1 MRLSPPHQGDAC
13 GPAQGRRPIGL
24 SPAAAFLALIAVGT
38 PALAGEVRVSSSTAA
53 KLDQVAA
60 QLRNASENLGVV
72 ETQYATRADPSNE
85 LVLEQRFSDGEIQY
99 LLQDWPTASVLFYDL
114 LADKA
119 FDRNPKRPDA
129 LWYLSDA
136 LYQQQSYSSA
146 RLYLRELLQQDT
158 PRYREALSRYLDVT
172 SKLNEWENLDPYL
185 ARARGPDGQLP
196 PDIAYV
202 HAKWLSRRK
211 DLSPEERQ
219 RRAAEAFQPLTA
231 PGNRF
236 RLQSLYFLGV
246 LRVQAQDFEGAMAR
260 FSEVVNSKPTEE
272 REQRVIELGHLG
284 MARLLVETGHVPEAV
299 DEYQAI
305 SQESPAFPEALY
317 EMAWAKVRAED
328 WTGARNATDI
338 LLLVAPDSPLA
349 PEAQI
354 LQAHLLLKLKK
365 YREAT
370 ETYNG
375 VISTYAPVRDEI
387 DRMLAVQKDP
397 VAYFDNLLARNE
409 KTLDVNRLLPPLAL
423 KWASAQEDVGQALR
437 VVGALEGGKKG
448 VTESRAIADRILK
461 ALDERGAEAFP
472 SLQEG
477 TSRAEAVANGLASA
491 EATLD
496 SAEVEALDPVL
507 THDERLELGR
517 IQASLAAGRAK
528 LGALPS
534 TPAEITARRTRMQG
548 RMDAMDR
555 EAFRL
560 GTELQSMNAM
570 LVATQKWVADTR
582 GQRRDGPEDEKHFTE
597 RLMSEQ
603 RSLQALEQEVARL
616 RGEMVAQ
623 RGLVDTTIGGEEAI
637 RQEMTQ
643 ASSSMRGIL
652 SGVEPRVTGEGAQF
666 VSRTRDLRGQ
676 IATLQQRTASAQ
688 SALRQRVRQKGE
700 EIRAKVVAEAKLVDG
715 YGKDVGNI
723 SGDAQQLVGR
733 MAYDSFRR
741 VRRQFYD
748 LVLKADVG
756 VVDTAFTRKQS
767 QTSSIQKVASQKEE
781 ELRALDEDFQP
792 VLKDVD

>member
-1 MRLSPPHQGDAC
+1 MRPTS
-13 GPAQGRRPIGL
+13 
-24 SPAAAFLALIAVGT
+24 AAALLALVAVAT
-38 PALAGEVRVSSSTAA
+38 PALAAEVRISASTAA
-53 KLDQVAA
+53 KLDQVSA

-85 LVLEQRFSDGEIQY
+85 LVLERRFSDGEIQY

-119 FDRNPKRPDA
+119 FDNNPKRPDA

-136 LYQQQSYSSA
+136 LYQQQSYGSA

-172 SKLNEWENLDPYL
+172 SKLNDWGDLEPYL
-185 ARARGPDGQLP
+185 AKARGPDGKLP
-196 PDIAYV
+196 PDIQYV
-202 HAKWLSRRK
+202 YAKWLTRRT
-211 DLSPEERQ
+211 DLPAETRRQ
-219 RRAAEAFQPLTA
+219 RAADAFLPLTA
-231 PGNRF
+231 QGSRF
-236 RLQSLYFLGV
+236 RLPSLYFLGV
-246 LRVQAQDFEGAMAR
+246 LRVQAQDYAGAMER
-260 FSEVVNSKPTEE
+260 FSEVIATQPADD
-272 REQRVIELGHLG
+272 REKRIVELGHLG
-284 MARLLVETGHVPEAV
+284 LARLLVETGNVPEAI
-299 DEYQAI
+299 DQYQAI
-305 SQESPAFPEALY
+305 SQDSPAFPEALY

-328 WTGARNATDI
+328 WAGARNATDI

-354 LQAHLLLKLKK
+354 LQGHLLLKLKK
-365 YREAT
+365 YKEAT
-370 ETYNG
+370 DTYNG

-397 VAYFDNLLARNE
+397 VTYFDNLIARNE
-409 KTLDVNRLLPPLAL
+409 KTLDVNTLLPPLAL

-437 VVGALEGGKKG
+437 VVGNLEGGKKG
-448 VTESRAIADRILK
+448 VTEGRAIADRILK

-477 TSRAEAVANGLASA
+477 TTRAEAVANGLSSA

-496 SAEVEALDPVL
+496 SAEIEALDPLL

-517 IQASLAAGRAK
+517 IQASLSSARAR
-528 LGALPS
+528 LAALPS
-534 TPAEITARRTRMQG
+534 TPAEISARRNRMQG
-548 RMDAMDR
+548 RMDALDR

-582 GQRRDGPEDEKHFTE
+582 AQRHDGPEDEKHFTE
-597 RLMSEQ
+597 RLLSEQ
-603 RSLQALEQEVARL
+603 RSLQALEKEVGGL
-616 RGEMVAQ
+616 RGEVVAQ
-623 RGLVDTTIGGEEAI
+623 RGLVDTTISGEEAI
-637 RQEMTQ
+637 RQEMAQ

-652 SGVEPRVTGEGAQF
+652 SGVEPRATGEGAAF
-666 VSRTRDLRGQ
+666 VNRSRDLRTQ
-676 IATLQQRTASAQ
+676 IAALEQRTTAAQ
-688 SALRQRVRQKGE
+688 TALRDRVRAKGE
-700 EIRAKVVAEAKLVDG
+700 EIRGKVVAEAKLLDG
-715 YGKDVGNI
+715 YGKEVGTV

-748 LVLKADVG
+748 MVLKADVG
-756 VVDTAFTRKQS
+756 VVDTAFTQKQS
-767 QTSSIQKVASQKEE
+767 QTSAIQKVASQKEE

>member
-1 MRLSPPHQGDAC
+1 MRFT
-13 GPAQGRRPIGL
+13 
-24 SPAAAFLALIAVGT
+24 AAALLALVAVGT
-38 PALAGEVRVSSSTAA
+38 PALAEEVRVSASTAT
-53 KLDQVAA
+53 KLDQVSA
-60 QLRNASENLGVV
+60 QLRNATENLGVV

-85 LVLEQRFSDGEIQY
+85 LVLERRFSDGEIQY

-119 FDRNPKRPDA
+119 FDRNPRRPDA

-136 LYQQQSYSSA
+136 LYQQQSYGSA

-172 SKLNEWENLDPYL
+172 SKLNDWGNLEPYL
-185 ARARGPDGQLP
+185 AKARGPDGQLP
-196 PDIAYV
+196 PDLQYV
-202 HAKWLSRRK
+202 YAKWLARRP
-211 DLSPEERQ
+211 DLPPEERR
-219 RRAAEAFQPLTA
+219 RRAAEAFQRLTA
-231 PGNRF
+231 QGNRF
-236 RLQSLYFLGV
+236 RLPSLYFLAV
-246 LRVQAQDFEGAMAR
+246 LRVQAQDYAGAMER
-260 FSEVVNSKPTEE
+260 FTEVNAAKPTDE
-272 REQRVIELGHLG
+272 REQRIVELGHLG
-284 MARLLVETGHVPEAV
+284 LARLLVETGNVPEAI
-299 DEYQAI
+299 DQYQAI
-305 SQESPAFPEALY
+305 SQESPNFPEALY

-328 WTGARNATDI
+328 WVGARNATDI

-354 LQAHLLLKLKK
+354 LQGHLLLKLKRYK
-365 YREAT
+365 EAT
-370 ETYNG
+370 DTYNG
-375 VISTYAPVRDEI
+375 VIGTYAPVRDEI

-409 KTLDVNRLLPPLAL
+409 KTLDVNTLLPPLAL
-423 KWASAQEDVGQALR
+423 KWASAQEDVEQALR

-448 VTESRAIADRILK
+448 VTDGRAIADRILK

-477 TSRAEAVANGLASA
+477 TTRAEAVANGLASA

-496 SAEVEALDPVL
+496 AAEVEALDPL
-507 THDERLELGR
+507 LSHDEKIELGR
-517 IQASLAAGRAK
+517 IQANLASGRSR

-534 TPAEITARRTRMQG
+534 TPAEVSARRGRMQS

-555 EAFRL
+555 EAFRV
-560 GTELQSMNAM
+560 GTELDSMRAM

-582 GQRRDGPEDEKHFTE
+582 AQRRDGPDDEKQFTE
-597 RLMSEQ
+597 RLLSEQ
-603 RSLQALEQEVARL
+603 RSLKALEQEVGRL
-616 RGEMVAQ
+616 RGEVVAQ
-623 RGLVDTTIGGEEAI
+623 RGLVDTTIGGEDAI
-637 RQEMTQ
+637 RKEMAQ

-652 SGVEPRVTGEGAQF
+652 SGVEPRASGEGAAF
-666 VSRTRDLRGQ
+666 VSRTRDLRTQ
-676 IATLQQRTASAQ
+676 LAALQQRTAAAQ
-688 SALRQRVRQKGE
+688 AALNERVRLKGA
-700 EIRAKVVAEAKLVDG
+700 EIREKVVAEARLLDG
-715 YGKDVGNI
+715 YGKDVGTV

-767 QTSSIQKVASQKEE
+767 QTSGIQKVASQKEE

>member
-1 MRLSPPHQGDAC
+1 MTR
-13 GPAQGRRPIGL
+13 
-24 SPAAAFLALIAVGT
+24 SPAAALLALLALGGR
-38 PALAGEVRVSSSTAA
+38 ALAEDVRVSGSTAA
-53 KLDQVAA
+53 RLDQVAA

-72 ETQYATRADPSNE
+72 ETQYTGRADPSGE
-85 LVLEQRFSDGEIQY
+85 MVLERRFSDGEIQY

-119 FDRNPKRPDA
+119 FDASPHRPDA

-136 LYQQQSYSSA
+136 LYQQQSYGSA
-146 RLYLRELLQQDT
+146 RLYLRELLKQDT

-172 SKLNEWENLDPYL
+172 SKLNDWGNIEPYL

-196 PDIAYV
+196 PDIQYV
-202 HAKWLSRRK
+202 YAKWLSRRT
-211 DLSPEERQ
+211 DLSADERQ
-219 RRAAEAFQPLTA
+219 RRAAEAFQPLLVQ
-231 PGNRF
+231 GNRF
-236 RLQSLYFLGV
+236 RLPSLYLLGV
-246 LRVQAQDFEGAMAR
+246 LRVQAQDYLGAMTR
-260 FSEVVNSKPTEE
+260 FSEVTSAKPADD
-272 REQRVIELGHLG
+272 REQRIVELGHLG
-284 MARLLVETGHVPEAV
+284 LARLLVETGHVPEAV
-299 DEYQAI
+299 DEYNAV

-317 EMAWAKVRAED
+317 EMAWAKVRSED

-354 LQAHLLLKLKK
+354 LQGHLLLKLKRYK
-365 YREAT
+365 EAT

-375 VISTYAPVRDEI
+375 VITTYAPVRDEI
-387 DRMLAVQKDP
+387 DRMLAVQRDP

-409 KTLDVNRLLPPLAL
+409 KSLDVNTLLPPLAL
-423 KWASAQEDVGQALR
+423 KWASTQEDVSQALR

-448 VTESRAIADRILK
+448 VTESRAIAERILK

-477 TSRAEAVANGLASA
+477 TTRAEAVANALSTA

-496 SAEVEALDPVL
+496 QAEVEALDPLL
-507 THDERLELGR
+507 THDERMEVQRL
-517 IQASLAAGRAK
+517 QASLAADRAK
-528 LGALPS
+528 LGALPV
-534 TPAEITARRTRMQG
+534 TPAEVSARRSRMQG
-548 RMDAMDR
+548 RMDAVDR

-560 GTELQSMNAM
+560 GTELQSMTAM

-582 GQRRDGPEDEKHFTE
+582 GQRRDGPDDEKHFTE

-603 RSLQALEQEVARL
+603 RSLQALDQEVDKL
-616 RGEMVAQ
+616 RGQLVAE
-623 RGLVDTTIGGEEAI
+623 RGLVDTTISGEQAI
-637 RQEMTQ
+637 RKEM
-643 ASSSMRGIL
+643 ASTSSQIRGL
-652 SGVEPRVTGEGAQF
+652 LAGVEPRATGEGGQF
-666 VSRTRDLRGQ
+666 VSRTRDLRAQ
-676 IATLQQRTASAQ
+676 IATLAARTTTAQ
-688 SALRQRVRQKGE
+688 AALADRVRQKGQ
-700 EIRAKVVAEAKLVDG
+700 EIREKVVAESHLLDG
-715 YGKDVGNI
+715 YGKDVGNV

-756 VVDTAFTRKQS
+756 VVDTAFTRKQG
-767 QTSSIQKVASQKEE
+767 QTGAIQKVASQKEE
-781 ELRALDEDFQP
+781 ELRALDQDFQP

>member
-1 MRLSPPHQGDAC
+1 VKPPPPQQGEAR

-24 SPAAAFLALIAVGT
+24 STAAALVALLAA
-38 PALAGEVRVSSSTAA
+38 PATAFAGDVRVSGSTAA
-53 KLDQVAA
+53 KLDQVGA
-60 QLRNASENLGVV
+60 QLRNATENLGVV
-72 ETQYATRADPSNE
+72 ETQYIGRADPSNE
-85 LVLEQRFSDGEIQY
+85 LVLERRFSDGEIQY

-114 LADKA
+114 LADRA
-119 FDRNPKRPDA
+119 FDGNPKRPDA

-136 LYQQQSYSSA
+136 LYQQQSYGSA
-146 RLYLRELLQQDT
+146 RLYLRELLKQDT

-172 SKLNEWENLDPYL
+172 SKLNDWGNIEPYL

-196 PDIAYV
+196 PDVQYV
-202 HAKWLSRRK
+202 YAKWLTRRA
-211 DLSPEERQ
+211 DLPAAERQ

-231 PGNRF
+231 QGSRF
-236 RLQSLYFLGV
+236 RLPSLYFLGV
-246 LRVQAQDFEGAMAR
+246 LRVQAQDYAGAMER
-260 FSEVVNSKPTEE
+260 FGEVTSSKPTEE
-272 REQRVIELGHLG
+272 REQRIIELADLG
-284 MARLLVETGHVPEAV
+284 LARLLVETGHVPEAV

-305 SQESPAFPEALY
+305 SQDSPAFPEALY

-328 WTGARNATDI
+328 WAGARNATDI

-354 LQAHLLLKLKK
+354 LQGHLLLKLKK
-365 YREAT
+365 YKEAT

-375 VISTYAPVRDEI
+375 VITTYAPVRDEI

-409 KTLDVNRLLPPLAL
+409 KTLDVNTLLPPLAL

-448 VTESRAIADRILK
+448 VSESRAIADRILK

-477 TSRAEAVANGLASA
+477 TTRAEAVANGLASA

-496 SAEVEALDPVL
+496 AAEIDALDPLL
-507 THDERLELGR
+507 THEERLELGR
-517 IQASLAAGRAK
+517 LQASLSADRAK
-528 LGALPS
+528 LGSLPS
-534 TPAEITARRTRMQG
+534 TSAEVSARRSRMQG
-548 RMDAMDR
+548 RMDAVDR

-560 GTELQSMNAM
+560 GTDLQSMNAM

-582 GQRRDGPEDEKHFTE
+582 GQRRDGPEDEKQFTE

-603 RSLQALEQEVARL
+603 RSLQALEQEVEKL
-616 RGEMVAQ
+616 RGQLVAE
-623 RGLVDTTIGGEEAI
+623 RGLVDTAVSGEDAI
-637 RQEMTQ
+637 RQEMAST
-643 ASSSMRGIL
+643 SSSIRGVL
-652 SGVEPRVTGEGAQF
+652 AGVEPRAGGDGAQF
-666 VSRTRDLRGQ
+666 VARTRDLRTQ
-676 IATLQQRTASAQ
+676 IGTLQQRTTTAQ
-688 SALRQRVRQKGE
+688 SALRERVKLKGQ
-700 EIRAKVVAEAKLVDG
+700 EIREKVVAEAKLLDG
-715 YGKDVGNI
+715 YGKDVGNV

-756 VVDTAFTRKQS
+756 VVDSAFTKKQA
-767 QTSSIQKVASQKEE
+767 QTTSIQKVASQKEE
-781 ELRALDEDFQP
+781 ELRALDQDFQP

>member
-1 MRLSPPHQGDAC
+1 VKPTR
-13 GPAQGRRPIGL
+13 
-24 SPAAAFLALIAVGT
+24 AAALLALLAVET
-38 PALAGEVRVSSSTAA
+38 PALAGDVRVSSSTAA

-60 QLRNASENLGVV
+60 QLRNAAENLGVV
-72 ETQYATRADPSNE
+72 ETQYAGRADPSNE
-85 LVLEQRFSDGEIQY
+85 LVMERRFSDGEIQY

-119 FDRNPKRPDA
+119 FDGNPKRPDA

-136 LYQQQSYSSA
+136 LYQQQSYGSA

-172 SKLNEWENLDPYL
+172 SKLNDWGDIEPYL
-185 ARARGPDGQLP
+185 AKARGPDGQLP

-202 HAKWLSRRK
+202 HAKWLARRT
-211 DLSPEERQ
+211 DLPAEERQ

-231 PGNRF
+231 EGSRF

-246 LRVQAQDFEGAMAR
+246 LRVQAQDYEGAMAR
-260 FSEVVNSKPTEE
+260 FSEVTRSKPTEE
-272 REQRVIELGHLG
+272 REQRIVELGHLG

-328 WTGARNATDI
+328 WAGARNATDI

-354 LQAHLLLKLKK
+354 LQGHLLLKLRK
-365 YREAT
+365 YKEAT

-397 VAYFDNLLARNE
+397 IAYFDNLLARNE
-409 KTLDVNRLLPPLAL
+409 RTLDVNTLLPPLAL
-423 KWASAQEDVGQALR
+423 KWASAQQDVGQALR

-477 TSRAEAVANGLASA
+477 TTRAEAVANGLASD

-496 SAEVEALDPVL
+496 TAEVEALDPVL
-507 THDERLELGR
+507 THEERLELGR
-517 IQASLAAGRAK
+517 IQASLASGRAR
-528 LGALPS
+528 LGVLPA
-534 TPAEITARRTRMQG
+534 TPGEVTTRRGKMQG

-560 GTELQSMNAM
+560 GTELQSMTAM

-582 GQRRDGPEDEKHFTE
+582 DKRRDGPDDEKQFTE

-603 RSLQALEQEVARL
+603 RSLQALEQEVTRL
-616 RGEMVAQ
+616 RGELLAQ
-623 RGLVDTTIGGEEAI
+623 RGLVDTTIGGEDAI
-637 RQEMTQ
+637 RQEMAQ

-652 SGVEPRVTGEGAQF
+652 SGVEPRATGDGAQF
-666 VSRTRDLRGQ
+666 VARTHDLRTQ
-676 IATLQQRTASAQ
+676 IATLQQRTIAAQ
-688 SALRQRVRQKGE
+688 SVLHERVRQKGE
-700 EIRAKVVAEAKLVDG
+700 EIRQKVVAEAKLLDG
-715 YGKDVGNI
+715 YGKDVGNV
-723 SGDAQQLVGR
+723 SGNAQQLVGR

-756 VVDTAFTRKQS
+756 VVDSAFTRKQT
-767 QTSSIQKVASQKEE
+767 QTTSIQKVASQKEE
-781 ELRALDEDFQP
+781 ELRVLDEDFQP

>member
-1 MRLSPPHQGDAC
+1 VNRTT
-13 GPAQGRRPIGL
+13 
-24 SPAAAFLALIAVGT
+24 AAALVALLAVEA
-38 PALAGEVRVSSSTAA
+38 PALAGDVRISASTAA
-53 KLDQVAA
+53 KLDQVSA

-72 ETQYATRADPSNE
+72 ETQYAGRADPSNA

-114 LADKA
+114 LAEKG
-119 FDRNPKRPDA
+119 FDGNPKRPDA

-136 LYQQQSYSSA
+136 LYQQQSYGSA
-146 RLYLRELLQQDT
+146 RLYLRELLKLDT

-172 SKLNEWENLDPYL
+172 SKLNDWGDLEPYL

-196 PDIAYV
+196 PDVQYV
-202 HAKWLSRRK
+202 YAKWLTRRT
-211 DLSPEERQ
+211 DLPAAERQ
-219 RRAAEAFQPLTA
+219 RRAAEAFQPLIGQ
-231 PGNRF
+231 GNRF
-236 RLQSLYFLGV
+236 RLPSLYFLGV
-246 LRVQAQDFEGAMAR
+246 LRVQAQDYAGAMEK
-260 FSEVVNSKPTEE
+260 FGEVASAKPADD
-272 REQRVIELGHLG
+272 REQRIVELAHLG
-284 MARLLVETGHVPEAV
+284 IARLLVETGHVPEAV
-299 DEYQAI
+299 DHYNAI

-317 EMAWAKVRAED
+317 ELAWAKVRAED
-328 WTGARNATDI
+328 WSGARNATDI

-354 LQAHLLLKLKK
+354 LQGHLLLKLKK
-365 YREAT
+365 YKEAT

-375 VISTYAPVRDEI
+375 VITTYAPVRDEI

-409 KTLDVNRLLPPLAL
+409 KSLDVNTLLPPLAL
-423 KWASAQEDVGQALR
+423 KWASAQEDVSQALR

-461 ALDERGAEAFP
+461 ALDERGPEAFP

-477 TSRAEAVANGLASA
+477 TTRAEAVANGLASA

-496 SAEVEALDPVL
+496 AAEIEGLDPLL

-517 IQASLAAGRAK
+517 LQGTLAADRAR
-528 LGALPS
+528 LGTLPS
-534 TPAEITARRTRMQG
+534 TPAEVTARKSKMQG
-548 RMDAMDR
+548 RMDAVDR

-560 GTELQSMNAM
+560 GTEVQSMNAM

-582 GQRRDGPEDEKHFTE
+582 GQRRDGPDDEKQFTE

-603 RSLQALEQEVARL
+603 RSLQALDQEVEKL
-616 RGEMVAQ
+616 RGQLVAE
-623 RGLVDTTIGGEEAI
+623 RGLVDTTISGEDAI
-637 RQEMTQ
+637 RQEMAST
-643 ASSSMRGIL
+643 SSSIRGL
-652 SGVEPRVTGEGAQF
+652 LAGVEPRASGDATQF
-666 VSRTRDLRGQ
+666 VAHTRDLRTQ
-676 IATLQQRTASAQ
+676 LATLQQRTAAAQ
-688 SALRQRVRQKGE
+688 SALRERVKAKGQE
-700 EIRAKVVAEAKLVDG
+700 VREKVIAEAKLLDA
-715 YGKDVGNI
+715 YGKDVGNV

-756 VVDTAFTRKQS
+756 VVDSAFTKKQA
-767 QTSSIQKVASQKEE
+767 QTTSIQKVASQKEE
-781 ELRALDEDFQP
+781 ELRALDQDFQP

>member
-1 MRLSPPHQGDAC
+1 MRC
-13 GPAQGRRPIGL
+13 T
-24 SPAAAFLALIAVGT
+24 AAALLALVAVET
-38 PALAGEVRVSSSTAA
+38 PALAAGEVHVSASTAT
-53 KLDQVAA
+53 KLDQVQA
-60 QLRNASENLGVV
+60 QLRNATENLGVV

-85 LVLEQRFSDGEIQY
+85 LVLERRFSDGEIQY
-99 LLQDWPTASVLFYDL
+99 LLQDWATASVLFYDL

-119 FDRNPKRPDA
+119 FDGNPKRPEA

-136 LYQQQSYSSA
+136 LYQQQSYGSA

-172 SKLNEWENLDPYL
+172 SRLNDWGNLEPYL

-196 PDIAYV
+196 PDIQYV
-202 HAKWLSRRK
+202 YAKWLTRK
-211 DLSPEERQ
+211 SDLSAEER
-219 RRAAEAFQPLTA
+219 RTRAAEAFQPLTA
-231 PGNRF
+231 QGNRF
-236 RLQSLYFLGV
+236 RLPSLYFLAV
-246 LRVQAQDFEGAMAR
+246 LRVQAQDYAGAMER
-260 FSEVVNSKPTEE
+260 FSEVIATKPADE
-272 REQRVIELGHLG
+272 REQRIVELGHLG
-284 MARLLVETGHVPEAV
+284 LARLLVETGNVPEAI
-299 DEYQAI
+299 DQYQAV
-305 SQESPAFPEALY
+305 SQESPNFPEALY

-328 WTGARNATDI
+328 WVGARNATDI
-338 LLLVAPDSPLA
+338 LLLVAPESPLA

-354 LQAHLLLKLKK
+354 LQGNLLLKLKHYK
-365 YREAT
+365 EAT

-375 VISTYAPVRDEI
+375 VIATYAPVRDEI

-409 KTLDVNRLLPPLAL
+409 KTLDVNTLLPPLAL
-423 KWASAQEDVGQALR
+423 KWASAQEDVAQAYR

-448 VTESRAIADRILK
+448 VTEGRAIADRILK

-477 TSRAEAVANGLASA
+477 TTRAEAVANGLASA

-496 SAEVEALDPVL
+496 AAEVEALDPLL

-517 IQASLAAGRAK
+517 IQANLASGRSR

-534 TPAEITARRTRMQG
+534 TPAEVSARKNRMQG
-548 RMDAMDR
+548 RMDATDR

-560 GTELQSMNAM
+560 GTELESMRAM

-582 GQRRDGPEDEKHFTE
+582 AQRRDGPEDEKQFTE
-597 RLMSEQ
+597 RLLSEQ
-603 RSLQALEQEVARL
+603 RSLKALEQEVSRM
-616 RGEMVAQ
+616 RGELVAQ
-623 RGLVDTTIGGEEAI
+623 RGLVDTTIGGEDAI
-637 RQEMTQ
+637 RQEMAQ
-643 ASSSMRGIL
+643 ASSQMRGIL
-652 SGVEPRVTGEGAQF
+652 SGVEPRASGEGAAF
-666 VSRTRDLRGQ
+666 VSRTRDLRTQ
-676 IATLQQRTASAQ
+676 LAALQQRTAAAQ
-688 SALRQRVRQKGE
+688 SALGERVRQKGA
-700 EIRAKVVAEAKLVDG
+700 EIRAKVVAEAKLIDG
-715 YGKDVGNI
+715 YGKDVGHV

-756 VVDTAFTRKQS
+756 VVDTAFTRKQGN
-767 QTSSIQKVASQKEE
+767 TSEIQKVASQKEE

>member
-1 MRLSPPHQGDAC
+1 MKPTR
-13 GPAQGRRPIGL
+13 
-24 SPAAAFLALIAVGT
+24 AAALLALLAVET
-38 PALAGEVRVSSSTAA
+38 PALAGDVRVSSSTAA

-60 QLRNASENLGVV
+60 QLRNAAENLGVV
-72 ETQYATRADPSNE
+72 ETQYAGRADPSNE
-85 LVLEQRFSDGEIQY
+85 LVMERRFSDGEIQY

-119 FDRNPKRPDA
+119 FDGNPKRPDA

-136 LYQQQSYSSA
+136 LYQQQSYGSA

-172 SKLNEWENLDPYL
+172 SKLNDWGDIEPYL
-185 ARARGPDGQLP
+185 AKARGPDGQLP

-202 HAKWLSRRK
+202 HAKWLARRT
-211 DLSPEERQ
+211 DLPAEERQ

-231 PGNRF
+231 EGSRF

-246 LRVQAQDFEGAMAR
+246 LRVQAQDYEGAMAR
-260 FSEVVNSKPTEE
+260 FSEVTRSKPTEE
-272 REQRVIELGHLG
+272 REQRIVELGHLG

-328 WTGARNATDI
+328 WAGARNATDI

-354 LQAHLLLKLKK
+354 LQGHLLLKLRK
-365 YREAT
+365 YKEAT

-397 VAYFDNLLARNE
+397 IAYFDNLLARNE
-409 KTLDVNRLLPPLAL
+409 RTLDVNTLLPPLAL
-423 KWASAQEDVGQALR
+423 KWASAQQDVGQALR

-477 TSRAEAVANGLASA
+477 TTRAEAVANGLASD

-496 SAEVEALDPVL
+496 TAEVEALDPVL
-507 THDERLELGR
+507 THEERLELGR
-517 IQASLAAGRAK
+517 IQASLASGRAR
-528 LGALPS
+528 LGVLPA
-534 TPAEITARRTRMQG
+534 TPGEVTTRRGKMQG

-560 GTELQSMNAM
+560 GTELQSMTAM

-582 GQRRDGPEDEKHFTE
+582 DKRRDGPDDEKQFTE

-603 RSLQALEQEVARL
+603 RSLQALEQEVTRL
-616 RGEMVAQ
+616 RGELLAQ
-623 RGLVDTTIGGEEAI
+623 RGLVDTTIGGEDAI
-637 RQEMTQ
+637 RQEMAQ

-652 SGVEPRVTGEGAQF
+652 SGVEPRATGDGAQF
-666 VSRTRDLRGQ
+666 VARTHDLRTQ
-676 IATLQQRTASAQ
+676 IATLQQRTIAAQ
-688 SALRQRVRQKGE
+688 SVLHERVRQKGE
-700 EIRAKVVAEAKLVDG
+700 EIRQKVVAEAKLLDG
-715 YGKDVGNI
+715 YGKDVGNV
-723 SGDAQQLVGR
+723 SGNAQQLVGR

-756 VVDTAFTRKQS
+756 VVDSAFTRKQT
-767 QTSSIQKVASQKEE
+767 QTTSIQKVASQKEE
-781 ELRALDEDFQP
+781 ELRVLDEDFQP

>member
-1 MRLSPPHQGDAC
+1 MKSSPPHQGDAC
-13 GPAQGRRPIGL
+13 GPAQRRRPIGL
-24 SPAAAFLALIAVGT
+24 SRAATLLALLAVET
-38 PALAGEVRVSSSTAA
+38 PALAGDVRISSSTAA
-53 KLDQVAA
+53 RLDQVAA
-60 QLRNASENLGVV
+60 QLRNATENLGVV
-72 ETQYATRADPSNE
+72 ETQYAGRADPSNE
-85 LVLEQRFSDGEIQY
+85 LVMERRFSDGEIQY

-114 LADKA
+114 LADRA
-119 FDRNPKRPDA
+119 FDGNPHRPDA

-136 LYQQQSYSSA
+136 LYQQQSYGSA
-146 RLYLRELLQQDT
+146 RLYLRELLKQDT

-172 SKLNEWENLDPYL
+172 AKLNDWGNLEPYL

-202 HAKWLSRRK
+202 HAKWLARRG
-211 DLSPEERQ
+211 DLSPEERV
-219 RRAAEAFQPLTA
+219 RRASEAFQPLTA

-236 RLQSLYFLGV
+236 RLPSLYFLGV
-246 LRVQAQDFEGAMAR
+246 LRVQAQDYGGAMAR
-260 FSEVVNSKPTEE
+260 FSEVTISKAADE
-272 REQRVIELGHLG
+272 REQRIVELAHLG
-284 MARLLVETGHVPEAV
+284 MARLLVETGHVPEAI

-305 SQESPAFPEALY
+305 SQDSPAFPEALY

-328 WTGARNATDI
+328 WVGARNATDI

-354 LQAHLLLKLKK
+354 LQGHLLLKLKRYK
-365 YREAT
+365 EAT

-375 VISTYAPVRDEI
+375 VIGTYAPVRDEI

-409 KTLDVNRLLPPLAL
+409 KSLDVNTLLPPLAL
-423 KWASAQEDVGQALR
+423 KWASAQEDVAQALR

-448 VTESRAIADRILK
+448 VTEGRAIADRILK

-477 TSRAEAVANGLASA
+477 TTRAEAVANGLTSA

-496 SAEVEALDPVL
+496 AAEVEALDPLL

-517 IQASLAAGRAK
+517 IQASLAAGRSR
-528 LGALPS
+528 LGTLPS
-534 TPAEITARRTRMQG
+534 TPAEVTARRNRMQG
-548 RMDAMDR
+548 RMDAVDR

-560 GTELQSMNAM
+560 GTELQSMTAM

-582 GQRRDGPEDEKHFTE
+582 DRRRDGPDDEKQFTE
-597 RLMSEQ
+597 RLLSEQ
-603 RSLQALEQEVARL
+603 RSLRALEQAVEQL
-616 RGEMVAQ
+616 RGQLVAE
-623 RGLVDTTIGGEEAI
+623 RGLVDTTIGGEDAI
-637 RQEMTQ
+637 RREMA
-643 ASSSMRGIL
+643 ASSSQARGL
-652 SGVEPRVTGEGAQF
+652 LAGVEPRATGEGAQF
-666 VSRTRDLRGQ
+666 VARTRDLRAQ
-676 IATLQQRTASAQ
+676 ITTLEQRTAAAQ
-688 SALRQRVRQKGE
+688 SALAERVRLKGQ
-700 EIRAKVVAEAKLVDG
+700 EIRGKVVAEAKLLDG
-715 YGKDVGNI
+715 YRKDVGNV

-756 VVDTAFTRKQS
+756 VVDSAFTRKQA
-767 QTSSIQKVASQKEE
+767 QTTSIQKVASQKEE
-781 ELRALDEDFQP
+781 ELRALDQDFQP

>member
-1 MRLSPPHQGDAC
+1 VRFT
-13 GPAQGRRPIGL
+13 
-24 SPAAAFLALIAVGT
+24 AAALLALVAVES
-38 PALAGEVRVSSSTAA
+38 PALAAGEVHVSASTAT
-53 KLDQVAA
+53 KLDQVQA
-60 QLRNASENLGVV
+60 QLRNATENLGVV

-85 LVLEQRFSDGEIQY
+85 LVLERRFSDGEIQY
-99 LLQDWPTASVLFYDL
+99 LLQDWATASVLFYDL

-119 FDRNPKRPDA
+119 FDANPKRPEA

-136 LYQQQSYSSA
+136 LYQQQSYGSA

-172 SKLNEWENLDPYL
+172 SRLNDWGNIEPYL

-196 PDIAYV
+196 PDIQYV
-202 HAKWLSRRK
+202 YAKWLARRP
-211 DLSPEERQ
+211 DLSPEER
-219 RRAAEAFQPLTA
+219 RTRAAEAFQPLTA
-231 PGNRF
+231 QGNRF
-236 RLQSLYFLGV
+236 RLPSLYFLAV
-246 LRVQAQDFEGAMAR
+246 LRVQGQDYAGAMER
-260 FSEVVNSKPTEE
+260 FSEVIAAKPADE
-272 REQRVIELGHLG
+272 REQRIVELGHLG
-284 MARLLVETGHVPEAV
+284 LARLLVETGNVPEAI
-299 DEYQAI
+299 DRYQAI
-305 SQESPAFPEALY
+305 SQESPNFPEALY

-328 WTGARNATDI
+328 WVGARNATDI
-338 LLLVAPDSPLA
+338 LLLVAPESPLA

-354 LQAHLLLKLKK
+354 LQGHLLLKLKRYK
-365 YREAT
+365 EAT
-370 ETYNG
+370 DTYNG
-375 VISTYAPVRDEI
+375 VIGTYAPVRDEI

-409 KTLDVNRLLPPLAL
+409 KTLDVNTLLPPLAL
-423 KWASAQEDVGQALR
+423 KWASAQEDVAQALR

-477 TSRAEAVANGLASA
+477 TTRAEAVANGLASA

-496 SAEVEALDPVL
+496 AAEVEALDPLL

-517 IQASLAAGRAK
+517 IQANLASSRSR

-534 TPAEITARRTRMQG
+534 TPAEITARKNRMQG

-560 GTELQSMNAM
+560 GTELDSMRAM

-582 GQRRDGPEDEKHFTE
+582 AKRRDGPEDEKQFTE
-597 RLMSEQ
+597 RLLSEQ
-603 RSLQALEQEVARL
+603 RSLKALEQEVGRM
-616 RGEMVAQ
+616 RGELVAQ

-637 RQEMTQ
+637 RQEMAQ
-643 ASSSMRGIL
+643 ASSQMRGIL
-652 SGVEPRVTGEGAQF
+652 SDVEPRASGEGAAF
-666 VSRTRDLRGQ
+666 VSRTRDLRTQ
-676 IATLQQRTASAQ
+676 LASLQQRTAAAQ
-688 SALRQRVRQKGE
+688 AALGERVRQKGA

-715 YGKDVGNI
+715 YGQDVGHV

-756 VVDTAFTRKQS
+756 VVDTAFTRKQGN
-767 QTSSIQKVASQKEE
+767 TSEIQKVASQKEE

>member
-1 MRLSPPHQGDAC
+1 MRPTV
-13 GPAQGRRPIGL
+13 
-24 SPAAAFLALIAVGT
+24 AAALLAVVAVER
-38 PALAGEVRVSSSTAA
+38 PALATEVRVSASTAA
-53 KLDQVAA
+53 KLDQVSA
-60 QLRNASENLGVV
+60 QLRNASENLAVV
-72 ETQYATRADPSNE
+72 ESQYVGRTDPSSE

-119 FDRNPKRPDA
+119 FDRNPRRPDA
-129 LWYLSDA
+129 LWYLADS
-136 LYQQQSYSSA
+136 LYQQQSYGSS

-172 SKLNEWENLDPYL
+172 SKLNDWGNLEPYL
-185 ARARGPDGQLP
+185 AKARGPDGQLP
-196 PDIAYV
+196 PDVQYV
-202 HAKWLSRRK
+202 YAKWLTRRS
-211 DLSPEERQ
+211 DLPAEERR

-231 PGNRF
+231 QGNRF
-236 RLQSLYFLGV
+236 RLPSLYFLAV
-246 LRVQAQDFEGAMAR
+246 LRVQAQDYAGAMER
-260 FSEVVNSKPTEE
+260 FGEVIAAKPADE
-272 REQRVIELGHLG
+272 RDQRIVELGHLG
-284 MARLLVETGHVPEAV
+284 LARLLVETGNVPEAI
-299 DEYQAI
+299 DQYQGI
-305 SQESPAFPEALY
+305 SQDSPAFPEALY

-328 WTGARNATDI
+328 WAGARNAADI

-354 LQAHLLLKLKK
+354 LQGHLLLKLKR
-365 YREAT
+365 YNEAT

-409 KTLDVNRLLPPLAL
+409 KSLDVNTLLPPLAL

-437 VVGALEGGKKG
+437 VVGTLEGGKKG
-448 VTESRAIADRILK
+448 VTESRVIAERILK

-472 SLQEG
+472 ALQEG
-477 TSRAEAVANGLASA
+477 TTRAEAVANGLASA

-496 SAEVEALDPVL
+496 AAEVEALDPVL

-517 IQASLAAGRAK
+517 IQANLASARTR
-528 LGALPS
+528 LGTLPS
-534 TPAEITARRTRMQG
+534 TPNEVAARRGKMQS

-560 GTELQSMNAM
+560 GTELQSMTAM

-582 GQRRDGPEDEKHFTE
+582 GQRRDGPDDEKQFTE
-597 RLMSEQ
+597 RLLSEK
-603 RSLQALEQEVARL
+603 RSLQALEGEVEKL
-616 RGEMVAQ
+616 RGELVAQ
-623 RGLVDTTIGGEEAI
+623 RGLVDTTISGEEAL
-637 RQEMTQ
+637 RQEMAQ

-652 SGVEPRVTGEGAQF
+652 SGVEPRVTGEGTAF
-666 VSRTRDLRGQ
+666 VSRAGDLRSQ
-676 IATLQQRTASAQ
+676 IATLQKRTISAQ
-688 SALRQRVRQKGE
+688 SSLNERVRQKGA
-700 EIRAKVVAEAKLVDG
+700 EIREKVVAEARLIDG
-715 YGKDVGNI
+715 YGKDVSKVSGN
-723 SGDAQQLVGR
+723 AQQLVGR

-767 QTSSIQKVASQKEE
+767 QTGEIQKVASQKEE
-781 ELRALDEDFQP
+781 ELRALDQDFAP
-792 VLKDVD
+792 ILKDVD

>member
-1 MRLSPPHQGDAC
+1 MRLST
-13 GPAQGRRPIGL
+13 
-24 SPAAAFLALIAVGT
+24 AAALLAVVAVET
-38 PALAGEVRVSSSTAA
+38 PALATEVHVSASTAA
-53 KLDQVAA
+53 KLDQVST

-72 ETQYATRADPSNE
+72 ETQYATRSDPTGE
-85 LVLEQRFSDGEIQY
+85 MVLERRFSDGEIQY
-99 LLQDWPTASVLFYDL
+99 LLQDWATASVLFYDL

-119 FDRNPKRPDA
+119 FDHNPKRPDA

-136 LYQQQSYSSA
+136 LYQQKSYGSA

-158 PRYREALSRYLDVT
+158 PRYREALSLYLDVT
-172 SKLNEWENLDPYL
+172 SKLDDWGNIEPYL
-185 ARARGPDGQLP
+185 AKARGPDGQLP
-196 PDIAYV
+196 PDIQYV
-202 HAKWLSRRK
+202 YAKWLLRRT
-211 DLSPEERQ
+211 DLPAEER
-219 RRAAEAFQPLTA
+219 RRLAAEAFLPLTA
-231 PGNRF
+231 QGNRF
-236 RLQSLYFLGV
+236 RLPSLYFLAV
-246 LRVQAQDFEGAMAR
+246 LRVQAQDYAGAMER
-260 FSEVVNSKPTEE
+260 FAEVNATKPADD
-272 REQRVIELGHLG
+272 REQRIVEMGHLG
-284 MARLLVETGHVPEAV
+284 LARLLTETGNVPEAV
-299 DEYQAI
+299 DQYQAI
-305 SQESPAFPEALY
+305 NQDSPNFPEALY

-354 LQAHLLLKLKK
+354 LQGHLLLKLKRYK
-365 YREAT
+365 EAT

-397 VAYFDNLLARNE
+397 VTYFDNLLARNE
-409 KTLDVNRLLPPLAL
+409 KTLDVNTLLPPLAM

-437 VVGALEGGKKG
+437 VVGALEGGKQG
-448 VTESRAIADRILK
+448 VSEGRAIAERILK

-477 TSRAEAVANGLASA
+477 TTRAEAVANGLASA

-496 SAEVEALDPVL
+496 AAEVEALDPLL

-517 IQASLAAGRAK
+517 IEASLASSRAR

-534 TPAEITARRTRMQG
+534 TPAEISARRNRMQG
-548 RMDAMDR
+548 RMDAVDR

-582 GQRRDGPEDEKHFTE
+582 AQRRDGPDAEKQFTE
-597 RLMSEQ
+597 RLLSEQ
-603 RSLQALEQEVARL
+603 RSLKALEKEVTAF

-623 RGLVDTTIGGEEAI
+623 KGLVDTTVSGEDAI
-637 RQEMTQ
+637 RQEMAQ

-652 SGVEPRVTGEGAQF
+652 SGVEPRATGDAAAF
-666 VSRTRDLRGQ
+666 VSRSRDLRTQ
-676 IATLQQRTASAQ
+676 LATLQQRTVAAQ
-688 SALRQRVRQKGE
+688 TALRDRVRQKGE
-700 EIRAKVVAEAKLVDG
+700 EIRGKVVAEARLIDG
-715 YGKDVGNI
+715 YGKDVGNV
-723 SGDAQQLVGR
+723 SGDAKQLVGR

-756 VVDTAFTRKQS
+756 VVDTAFTVKQS
-767 QTSSIQKVASQKEE
+767 HTSEIQKVASQKEE
-781 ELRALDEDFQP
+781 ELRALDEDFQSSIP
-792 VLKDVD
+792 GLFSNAIE

>member
-1 MRLSPPHQGDAC
+1 V
-13 GPAQGRRPIGL
+13 RP
-24 SPAAAFLALIAVGT
+24 SVAAALLALLAVGT
-38 PALAGEVRVSSSTAA
+38 PALATEVRVSASTAT
-53 KLDQVAA
+53 KLDQVSA
-60 QLRNASENLGVV
+60 QIRNATENLAVV
-72 ETQYATRADPSNE
+72 ETQYAGRADPSNE
-85 LVLEQRFSDGEIQY
+85 LVLERRFSDGEIQY

-119 FDRNPKRPDA
+119 FDHNPRRPDA

-136 LYQQQSYSSA
+136 LYQQQSYGSA
-146 RLYLRELLQQDT
+146 RLYLRELLKQDT

-172 SKLNEWENLDPYL
+172 TKLNDWGSLEPYL
-185 ARARGPDGQLP
+185 AKARGPDGQLP
-196 PDIAYV
+196 PDIQYV
-202 HAKWLSRRK
+202 YAKWLTRRT
-211 DLSPEERQ
+211 DLPAEER
-219 RRAAEAFQPLTA
+219 RRLAAEAFQPLTA
-231 PGNRF
+231 QGNRF
-236 RLQSLYFLGV
+236 RLPSLYFLAV
-246 LRVQAQDFEGAMAR
+246 LRVQAQDYAGAMER
-260 FSEVVNSKPTEE
+260 FGEVIAAKPADE
-272 REQRVIELGHLG
+272 REQRIVELGHLG
-284 MARLLVETGHVPEAV
+284 LARLLVETGNVPEAV
-299 DEYQAI
+299 DQYQAI
-305 SQESPAFPEALY
+305 SQDSPAFPEALY
-317 EMAWAKVRAED
+317 EMAWAKVRSED
-328 WTGARNATDI
+328 WTGARNAADI

-354 LQAHLLLKLKK
+354 LQGHLLLKLKK
-365 YREAT
+365 YSEAT

-409 KTLDVNRLLPPLAL
+409 KALDVNTLLPPLAL

-448 VTESRAIADRILK
+448 VTESRVIADRILR

-477 TSRAEAVANGLASA
+477 TTRAEATANALASA

-496 SAEVEALDPVL
+496 AAEVEALDPAL

-517 IQASLAAGRAK
+517 IQGRLASARSR

-534 TPAEITARRTRMQG
+534 TPAEVTARRSRMQG

-560 GTELQSMNAM
+560 GTELQSMTAM

-582 GQRRDGPEDEKHFTE
+582 KQRRDGPEDEKQFTE
-597 RLMSEQ
+597 RLLSEQ
-603 RSLQALEQEVARL
+603 RSLQALEQEVGKL
-616 RGEMVAQ
+616 RGELLAQ
-623 RGLVDTTIGGEEAI
+623 RGLVDTTISGEEAL
-637 RQEMTQ
+637 RQEMAQ
-643 ASSSMRGIL
+643 ASSSTRGIL
-652 SGVEPRVTGEGAQF
+652 SGVEQRVTGEGAQF
-666 VSRTRDLRGQ
+666 LARTRDLRSQ
-676 IATLQQRTASAQ
+676 IGTLQQRTASAQ
-688 SALRQRVRQKGE
+688 SALHERVRQKGA
-700 EIRAKVVAEAKLVDG
+700 EIREKVVAEARLLDS
-715 YGKDVGNI
+715 YGKDVSKVSGN
-723 SGDAQQLVGR
+723 AEQLVGR

-767 QTSSIQKVASQKEE
+767 QTSEIQKVASQKEE
-781 ELRALDEDFQP
+781 ELRALDQDFQP
-792 VLKDVD
+792 ILKDVD

>member
-1 MRLSPPHQGDAC
+1 MNPTR
-13 GPAQGRRPIGL
+13 
-24 SPAAAFLALIAVGT
+24 AAALPALLLVVT
-38 PALAGEVRVSSSTAA
+38 PALAGDVRVSSSTAA

-60 QLRNASENLGVV
+60 QLRNATENLGVV
-72 ETQYATRADPSNE
+72 ETQYLARADPSNE
-85 LVLEQRFSDGEIQY
+85 VVLERRFSDGEIQY

-119 FDRNPKRPDA
+119 FDRNSRRPDA
-129 LWYLSDA
+129 LWYLADA
-136 LYQQQSYSSA
+136 LYQQQSYGSS

-158 PRYREALSRYLDVT
+158 PRYREALSRYLDVG
-172 SKLNEWENLDPYL
+172 SKLNDWGDLEPYL

-196 PDIAYV
+196 ADIAYV
-202 HAKWLSRRK
+202 HAKWLARRT
-211 DLSPEERQ
+211 DLPAAERQ
-219 RRAAEAFQPLTA
+219 RRAAEAFTPLTGE
-231 PGNRF
+231 GNRF
-236 RLQSLYFLGV
+236 RLPSLYFLGV
-246 LRVQAQDFEGAMAR
+246 LRVQAQDYEGAMAR
-260 FSEVVNSKPTEE
+260 FGEVAKSKPADE
-272 REQRVIELGHLG
+272 RQLRIVELAHLG
-284 MARLLVETGHVPEAV
+284 MARLLIETGHLPEAV

-317 EMAWAKVRAED
+317 EMAWAKVRSED
-328 WTGARNATDI
+328 WAGARNATDI

-354 LQAHLLLKLKK
+354 LQGHLLLKLKK
-365 YREAT
+365 YKEAT

-397 VAYFDNLLARNE
+397 IAYFDNLLARNE
-409 KTLDVNRLLPPLAL
+409 KALDVNTLLPPLAL

-448 VTESRAIADRILK
+448 VTDSRAIAERILK

-477 TSRAEAVANGLASA
+477 TTRAEAVANGLASA

-507 THDERLELGR
+507 THEERLELGR
-517 IQASLAAGRAK
+517 IQANLASGRAR
-528 LGALPS
+528 LGALPA
-534 TPAEITARRTRMQG
+534 TPAEVTARRTRMQG

-560 GTELQSMNAM
+560 GTELQSMTAM

-582 GQRRDGPEDEKHFTE
+582 NQRRDGPEDEKQFTE

-603 RSLQALEQEVARL
+603 RSLQALEQEVSRL
-616 RGEMVAQ
+616 RGELVAQ
-623 RGLVDTTIGGEEAI
+623 RGLVDTTISGEEGI
-637 RQEMTQ
+637 RQEMAQ

-652 SGVEPRVTGEGAQF
+652 SGVEPRVSGEGTQF
-666 VSRTRDLRGQ
+666 LARTRDLRTQ
-676 IATLQQRTASAQ
+676 IGALQQRTATAQ
-688 SALRQRVRQKGE
+688 SGLRERVRLKGE
-700 EIRAKVVAEAKLVDG
+700 EIREKVVAESKLLEG
-715 YGKDVGNI
+715 YGRDVGNV

-756 VVDTAFTRKQS
+756 VVDSAFTRKQT
-767 QTSSIQKVASQKEE
+767 QTTSIQKVASQKEE
-781 ELRALDEDFQP
+781 ELRALDEDFRP

>member
-1 MRLSPPHQGDAC
+1 MKSGT
-13 GPAQGRRPIGL
+13 
-24 SPAAAFLALIAVGT
+24 AAALLALLVVGT
-38 PALAGEVRVSSSTAA
+38 TARATEVRVSASTAT
-53 KLDQVAA
+53 KLDQVGA
-60 QLRNASENLGVV
+60 QVRNATENLGVV
-72 ETQYATRADPSNE
+72 ETQYIGRTDPSNE
-85 LVLEQRFSDGEIQY
+85 LVLERRFSDGEINY

-119 FDRNPKRPDA
+119 FDSNPRRPDA

-136 LYQQQSYSSA
+136 LYQQQSYGSA

-158 PRYREALSRYLDVT
+158 PRYREALGRYLDVS
-172 SKLNEWENLDPYL
+172 SKLNDWGNIEPYL
-185 ARARGPDGQLP
+185 ARARGPDGSLP
-196 PDIAYV
+196 PDIQYV
-202 HAKWLSRRK
+202 YAKSLVRRT
-211 DLSPEERQ
+211 DLPAEERQ

-231 PGNRF
+231 QGNRF
-236 RLQSLYFLGV
+236 RLPSLYFLGV
-246 LRVQAQDFEGAMAR
+246 LRVQAQDYAGAMER
-260 FSEVVNSKPTEE
+260 FSEVTASKPADE
-272 REQRVIELGHLG
+272 REQRIVELAQLG
-284 MARLLVETGHVPEAV
+284 LARLLVETGNVPEAV
-299 DEYQAI
+299 DRYNTI
-305 SQESPAFPEALY
+305 SQDSPAFPEALY
-317 EMAWAKVRAED
+317 ELAWAKVRGED
-328 WTGARNATDI
+328 WSGARNATDI

-354 LQAHLLLKLKK
+354 LQGHLLLKLKRYK
-365 YREAT
+365 EAG

-409 KTLDVNRLLPPLAL
+409 RTLDVNTLLPPLAL

-477 TSRAEAVANGLASA
+477 TTRAEAVANGLASA

-496 SAEVEALDPVL
+496 AAEVEALDPVL

-517 IQASLAAGRAK
+517 IQANLASGRSRLA
-528 LGALPS
+528 ALPS
-534 TPAEITARRTRMQG
+534 TPAEITARRTRMQA

-560 GTELQSMNAM
+560 GTELESMRAM

-582 GQRRDGPEDEKHFTE
+582 AQRRDGPEDERHFTE
-597 RLMSEQ
+597 RLLSEQ
-603 RSLQALEQEVARL
+603 RSLKALEEDVGKL

-623 RGLVDTTIGGEEAI
+623 RGLVDTTVSGEEAL
-637 RQEMTQ
+637 RQEMAQ

-652 SGVEPRVTGEGAQF
+652 SGVEPRVTGDGAQF
-666 VSRTRDLRGQ
+666 VSRTRDLRTQ

-688 SALRQRVRQKGE
+688 TALRARVLQKGDE
-700 EIRAKVVAEAKLVDG
+700 VRTKVLAEAKLLDG
-715 YGKDVGNI
+715 YGKDVGKA
-723 SGDAQQLVGR
+723 SGNAEQLVGR

-756 VVDTAFTRKQS
+756 VVDAAFTRKQS